1 MKMSDNPHRRIYPTC
16 TIPPGEGSKRTIA
29 ASADEH
35 VSLNIWRLCNLCFG
49 ASTAAGWHHDPA
61 TGQPIERNVGEMLM
75 LMVSEIGE
83 AMEAHRKS
91 LMDDKLPHRLGIE
104 VELADAFIRICDFAG
119 RHGLDLGGAV
129 VEKIQFNMRRIDHTP
144 EARLAEGGK
153 AY

>member
-1 MKMSDNPHRRIYPTC
+1 
-16 TIPPGEGSKRTIA
+16 
-29 ASADEH
+29 
-35 VSLNIWRLCNLCFG
+35 
-49 ASTAAGWHHDPA
+49 
-61 TGQPIERNVGEMLM
+61 MLM

-83 AMEAHRKS
+83 AREAHRKS
-91 LMDDKLPHRLGIE
+91 LMDDKLPHRLGVE